1 VTVAVSFAMTA
12 IMVVVTVIVVIV
24 AMIIV
29 IAVAFTIL
37 RGINV
42 VVPVVADE
50 IDRPTAGSIAPAIP
64 FPIFLVARWH
74 AQIQR
79 LMNDTGAFNDDRFRV
94 NNLGL
99 REATEVDAPI
109 KSWLADVDRHADIGG
124 ERRQRRAQAKHDCK
138 NYLFHKLSLSITIFV
153 LPTQASTVAM

>member
-1 VTVAVSFAMTA
+1 MTVAVFFAMTA
-12 IMVVVTVIVVIV
+12 IMIVMAAIVVIV

-29 IAVAFTIL
+29 IAVTFTIL
-37 RGINV
+37 RCINV
-42 VVPVVADE
+42 VIPVVADE
-50 IDRPTAGSIAPAIP
+50 IDRPTTGFIAPAIT
-64 FPIFLVARWH
+64 FPIFLVTRWH

-79 LMNDTGAFNDDRFRV
+79 LMNDTGAFNDDRLRV

-109 KSWLADVDRHADIGG
+109 KSWLADANRHADIGG
-124 ERRQRRAQAKHDCK
+124 ERRQRRAQAKHDRK
-138 NYLFHKLSLSITIFV
+138 NYLFHKLSLYITIFV